1 MTEHRAPAHDL
12 TFRLDASRPAPLY
25 QQLSDGIRRQVLAS
39 RWPVDSAMPSERQ
52 LMRLTGL
59 SRMTVRQAIDT
70 LTRDGLLFRIHGRG
84 TFIVPER
91 VDQDIRGV
99 YSFSERIRAQGRVP
113 STQVISRG
121 EVVASDDEAELL
133 RIEPGTVLYRLVR
146 LRCID
151 DEPVVVDV
159 VRLPAILC
167 PGLLRHD
174 LTISLY
180 ALLTTEYN
188 LPPLRSIDTI
198 EAVGAPREIAEP
210 LGVKAGTPLT
220 LMRRVATTHGDLP
233 IELTEEYARP
243 DRMRYRL
250 QLYAD
255 PLIEASP
262 HTEGKDRQ
270 A

>member
-1 MTEHRAPAHDL
+1 MTEHRAPAHNL
-12 TFRLDASRPAPLY
+12 TFSLDASRPAPLY
-25 QQLSDGIRRQVLAS
+25 QQLSDGLRRLVLAS
-39 RWPVDSAMPSERQ
+39 RPADSAIPSERE

-70 LTRDGLLFRIHGRG
+70 LTREGLLCRIHGRG

-91 VDQDIRGV
+91 VEQDIRGV
-99 YSFSERIRAQGRVP
+99 YSFTERIRAQGRTP
-113 STQVISRG
+113 STQL
-121 EVVASDDEAELL
+121 VAREQITATPEEADLL
-133 RIEPGTVLYRLVR
+133 QLEPAASLYRLIR

-151 DEPVVVDV
+151 GEPAVVNV
-159 VRLPAILC
+159 VRLPSERF

-180 ALLTTEYN
+180 DLLTTEYN
-188 LPPLRSIDTI
+188 LPPLRSTDTL
-198 EAVGAPREIAEP
+198 EAVGAPREIAET
-210 LGVKAGTPLT
+210 LGVKIGSPLS

-233 IELTEEYARP
+233 IELTDEYARS

-262 HTEGKDRQ
+262 YAEGKDRQ